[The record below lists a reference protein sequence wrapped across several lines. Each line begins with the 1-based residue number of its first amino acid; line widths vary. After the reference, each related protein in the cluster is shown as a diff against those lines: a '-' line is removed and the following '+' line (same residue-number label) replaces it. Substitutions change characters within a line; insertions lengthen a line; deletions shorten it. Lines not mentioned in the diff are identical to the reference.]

1 MRRPIPDKPTVYTTK
16 YDSFRGVD
24 FSTDPALIHSSRS
37 PLCQNLISDSGGYPE
52 KRLGWKVLKTV
63 DGQINGIFRL
73 VDASGVEHILVH
85 HGSKLSTLSGTTLFS
100 AMNNH
105 RATCFYY
112 ANRLYLLDGANYLVY
127 DGSTVTHVRNNA
139 YVPTTIIA
147 ASADGAGTEFEEVNM
162 LTPKRKNS
170 FKGDGSSKTFHL
182 DAQGLDSAAVS
193 AVVDNA
199 TIAEGSGL
207 TVDRTNGTVTFTTAP
222 SDQGGVDNVVV
233 TFSKTVSG
241 YADKIQKCTMAVW
254 FGAGE
259 NTRVFVSGNPD
270 EKNVDWHS
278 GLYDPTYFP
287 DRGYTRVGS
296 DASAIMG
303 YLRQYDNLLIIKEDN
318 DQDATMFV
326 RTAEITT
333 IDTTST
339 EIDANMTA
347 RTVISFPVQQGVA
360 GVGAISPYA
369 FATLRDDPLFL
380 STQGVFTPTLSY
392 GGAGMQRSMQNRSYY
407 VDAKLTKETNLEEAV
422 AAVWNGYYVL
432 CVNGVCYVADSR
444 QRTGK
449 GANEAAGYEWY
460 YWTNI
465 PARVM
470 CELNGHL
477 YFGTADGK
485 VCMFKDDAVG
495 GTKYN
500 DGPDEV
506 PIDAVWATKQDDDGD
521 FMMLK
526 TMQRLGCGIMIKPYS
541 RSSVEVAFRTDD
553 MKSRQI
559 KAKTMDVFDFD
570 HIDFTRFSFSTNDA
584 PQVMAFNA
592 WERKYRTCQIIA
604 RNREKGEGFGIFGM
618 IKRFRRIRYVK

>member
-1 MRRPIPDKPTVYTTK
+1 MRLSIPDEASVYTTK
-16 YDSFRGVD
+16 YDKFRGVD
-24 FSTDPALIHSSRS
+24 FSTDPALIDPSRS

-52 KRLGWKVLKTV
+52 KRLGWKQLKAF
-63 DGQINGIFRL
+63 DGRINGIFRL
-73 VDASGVEHILVH
+73 IDVFGTEHMLVH
-85 HGSKLSTLSGTTLFS
+85 HGTKLSTLAGTVLFS
-100 AMNNH
+100 SMNDH
-105 RATCFYY
+105 RSSCFYY
-112 ANRLYLLDGANYLVY
+112 ANKMYLLDGANYLVY
-127 DGSTVTHVRNNA
+127 DGTTVAHVRESA
-139 YVPTTIIA
+139 YIPTTKIA
-147 ASADGAGTEFEEVNM
+147 SVPDGAGTEFEEVNM

-170 FKGDGSSKTFHL
+170 FKGNGTTKVFEL

-193 AVVDNA
+193 AVVDN
-199 TIAEGSGL
+199 TSMTENNGF
-207 TVDRTNGTVTFTTAP
+207 TVDRTNGKVTFTTAP
-222 SDQGGVDNVVV
+222 ANNNGVDNVVI

-318 DQDATMFV
+318 DQDATLFV
-326 RTAEITT
+326 RTAELTT

-339 EIDANMTA
+339 VIDANMTA
-347 RTVISFPVQQGVA
+347 RTVIAFPVQQGVA
-360 GVGAISPYA
+360 GVGAISPYT

-407 VDAKLTKETNLEEAV
+407 VDAKLTKESNLQEAV
-422 AAVWNGYYVL
+422 ATVWNGYYVL
-432 CVNGVCYVADSR
+432 CVGDVCYVADSR

-485 VCMFKDDAVG
+485 VCMFKDDSVG

-500 DGPDEV
+500 DGPDET
-506 PIDAVWATKQDDDGD
+506 PIDAIWATKQDDDGD
-521 FMMLK
+521 FMTLK
-526 TMQRLGCGIMIKPYS
+526 SIQRLGCGIMIKPYS
-541 RSSVEVAFRTDD
+541 RSSVEISVRTEN
-553 MKSRQI
+553 MKTCRI
-559 KAKTMDVFDFD
+559 KAQTMDVFDFN
-570 HIDFTRFSFSTNDA
+570 HIDFLRFSFNTNDG
-584 PQVMAFNA
+584 PEVMPFN
-592 WERKYRTCQIIA
+592 WWVRKYRTCQLIA

-618 IKRFRRIRYVK
+618 TKRYRRIKYVK